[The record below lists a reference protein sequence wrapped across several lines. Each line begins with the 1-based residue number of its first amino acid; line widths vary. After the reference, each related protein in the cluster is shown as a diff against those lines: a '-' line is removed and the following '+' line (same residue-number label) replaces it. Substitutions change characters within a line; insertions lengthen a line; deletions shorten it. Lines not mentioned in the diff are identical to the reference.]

1 MRRTRMINLGRID
14 DIKDVHE
21 VVRYL
26 NQNQNKIV
34 DKVKTKLSELTDE
47 HVDVIRIYVNQFSV
61 GVYNLVMSYA
71 PKYLFSEIK
80 ESDLNAFLLWIRN
93 EVIEGMKIVQETTQ
107 ASAIANHPATH
118 AVPKKEVKKTTTKR
132 TTRKKKVD
140 GK

>member
-1 MRRTRMINLGRID
+1 MINLGRID

>member
-1 MRRTRMINLGRID
+1 MINLGRID
-14 DIKDVHE
+14 DIRDVHE

-26 NQNQNKIV
+26 NQNQKQIV
-34 DKVKTKLSELTDE
+34 DKVMNKLTELTDE
-47 HVDVIRIYVNQFSV
+47 HVDVIRIYVNQFSIST
-61 GVYNLVMSYA
+61 YNLVMSYA
-71 PKYLFSEIK
+71 PKYLFSDIK

-93 EVIEGMKIVQETTQ
+93 EVLEGMKIVQETTQ

-118 AVPKKEVKKTTTKR
+118 EVPKKATTRKTKTTKT